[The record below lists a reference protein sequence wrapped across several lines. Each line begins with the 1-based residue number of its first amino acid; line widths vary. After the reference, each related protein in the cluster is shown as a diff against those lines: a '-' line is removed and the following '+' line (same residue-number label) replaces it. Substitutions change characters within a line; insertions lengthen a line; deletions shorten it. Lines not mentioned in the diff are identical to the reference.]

1 MARVRSMVDQVMDN
15 ELHAK
20 LAGSLADGVLG
31 VMQAGS
37 LGVTIIGAALATSQG
52 LDPKHATKQVDRLL
66 SNPKLQLEQLDIP
79 WTRFVLGERKDVIVA
94 LDWTEYA
101 RDGHSVIAANVIT
114 SHGRATPLCWKT
126 VTSAELSD
134 GGRIDAEDTLLLRLR
149 SAIPNDVRVTIVAD
163 RGFGG
168 TALYEFLSDQTWHFV
183 IRFRK
188 DIKVRVANKPL
199 QAASKLVSPQ
209 GRARLWKNVG
219 VTTHEHPVAGIVT
232 VKAKDMKEP
241 WCLATNRTD
250 LTASQVVA
258 MYGRRFTI
266 EETFR
271 DAKNPRYGLGLSEVR
286 VKRPDRR
293 DRLIM
298 LASLAQALLTVLGA
312 ASEATGLD
320 KVLKANTVTKRTH
333 SLFRQGC
340 IWFALLPNAPAHRRH
355 LILNKFDELLR
366 EQKFFADLFGV
377 L

>member
-1 MARVRSMVDQVMDN
+1 MVDQVTDN
-15 ELHAK
+15 ELHSK
-20 LAGSLADGVLG
+20 LAGSLEDGVLG

-66 SNPKLQLEQLDIP
+66 SNPKLQLEQLDVP
-79 WTRFVLGERKDVIVA
+79 WTRFVLGERKDVVVA

-101 RDGHSVIAANVIT
+101 RDGHSVLAANVIT
-114 SHGRATPLCWKT
+114 THGRATPLCWKT

-149 SAIPNDVRVTIVAD
+149 SAIPEDVRVTIVAD
-163 RGFGG
+163 RGFGA
-168 TALYEFLSDQTWHFV
+168 TSLYKFLNEETWHFV
-183 IRFRK
+183 IRFRQG
-188 DIKVRVANKPL
+188 IKVRVAKRPL
-199 QAASKLVSPQ
+199 QAAAKLVSPG

-219 VTTHEHPVAGIVT
+219 VTSKEHPVAGIVT
-232 VKAKDMKEP
+232 VKAKGMKAP

-250 LTASQVVA
+250 LTASQIVA

-271 DAKNPRYGLGLSEVR
+271 DAKNPRYGLGLSDVR
-286 VKRPDRR
+286 IKRTDRR

-320 KVLKANTVTKRTH
+320 RVLKSNTVTKRTH

-340 IWFALLPNAPAHRRH
+340 VWFDLLPNSQPHRRH
-355 LILNKFDELLR
+355 ILLNKFDELLG
-366 EQKFFADLFGV
+366 EQKFFAELFGV